1 MVQTG
6 WYILAF
12 TAIGLAA
19 SLGLYALVARWIG
32 SDNLMAGGLFCWTV
46 LGFAVT
52 AYVDGASYLF
62 LWPTLFISAGWLAV
76 SIKDRSSG
84 RFRRLLLAGFGIPGI
99 ILIIP
104 MAHKIVWAF
113 AAQSVMMVSVLV
125 ALLFTL
131 LVGTLGLE
139 HISKRWILPVSSLVL
154 GLVLLLFAVAISG
167 PMSEPGAQRQTTAL
181 LR

>member
-1 MVQTG
+1 V
-6 WYILAF
+6 
-12 TAIGLAA
+12 
-19 SLGLYALVARWIG
+19 
-32 SDNLMAGGLFCWTV
+32 N
-46 LGFAVT
+46 
-52 AYVDGASYLF
+52 
-62 LWPTLFISAGWLAV
+62 
-76 SIKDRSSG
+76 IKDRPSG
-84 RFRRLLLAGFGIPGI
+84 SFGHLLLAGCGIPGI
-99 ILIIP
+99 IVVIP

-113 AAQSVMMVSVLV
+113 AAQSIVMVSVLV

-131 LVGTLGLE
+131 LVGTLRLE